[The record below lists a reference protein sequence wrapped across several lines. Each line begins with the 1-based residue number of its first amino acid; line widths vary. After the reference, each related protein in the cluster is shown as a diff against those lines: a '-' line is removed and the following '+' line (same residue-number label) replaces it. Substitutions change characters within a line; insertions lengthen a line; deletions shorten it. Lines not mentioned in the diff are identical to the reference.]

1 MLTKQNMQ
9 VSRAALAPGLFAI
22 RIRRLTPLGLHDLL
36 LWLAGRENAFANK
49 CGIGMIE
56 ECSEK

>member
-1 MLTKQNMQ
+1 MQ